1 MLEWEYGAG
10 KGSFAG
16 MDTEHTMTTKP
27 TVLTK
32 LTIVGL
38 ISVAVAIWI
47 QWLSGDPAYPK
58 FPPGPVI
65 FVAIAAIVAMA
76 TRWWW
81 TPLIGA
87 LIALL
92 VTSGWFALLPR
103 NVLRLAHPASVGKFA
118 AGIFAGTLLQIAA
131 LLFTD
136 IAGLTATIQNYRRM
150 EKTSDSA
157 KVMCRVFGG
166 IFVFMGILAII
177 SGTRIE
183 KYHNLMQLSWGVLAL
198 AASFMGSKAAE
209 HFCIGSGVFYM
220 ALAALGFVM
229 GNPSM
234 NRAWFIGPMPLHT
247 GDHIFHVVLGSLYL
261 GMGLL
266 SRRAQNAGQVEYV
279 SN

>member
-1 MLEWEYGAG
+1 ME
-10 KGSFAG
+10 
-16 MDTEHTMTTKP
+16 TERTMKTKL

-32 LTIVGL
+32 LTIAGL
-38 ISVAVAIWI
+38 ISVTVAIWI

-65 FVAIAAIVAMA
+65 FIAVAAIVAMG

-103 NVLRLAHPASVGKFA
+103 NVLRLTHPGSVGKFA
-118 AGIFAGTLLQIAA
+118 AGILAGTLLQIAA

-136 IAGLTATIQNYRRM
+136 IAGLAATIQNYRRM
-150 EKTSDSA
+150 ENTSDSA
-157 KVMCRVFGG
+157 KIVCRVFGG
-166 IFVFMGILAII
+166 LFVFMGILAII

-183 KYHNLMQLSWGVLAL
+183 KYHNLMQLIWGVLAL
-198 AASFMGSKAAE
+198 AASFWGSKVAE
-209 HFCIGSGVFYM
+209 RFCIGSGVFYLS
-220 ALAALGFVM
+220 LAVLGLLL
-229 GNPSM
+229 GNPSL

-247 GDHIFHVVLGSLYL
+247 GDHVFHLILGSIYL

-266 SRRAQNAGQVEYV
+266 SGRDQNAARLNASQIELRG
-279 SN
+279 